1 MKKIF
6 LSDYII
12 MVKITEYK
20 LRRTA
25 KNKGIIGYQN
35 KSKRKL
41 LKDLYKLKRITEN
54 LSMHKL
60 KINFKNAEYF
70 IK

>member
-1 MKKIF
+1 
-6 LSDYII
+6 

-41 LKDLYKLKRITEN
+41 LKDRYELKRITEN

>member
-1 MKKIF
+1 
-6 LSDYII
+6 

-25 KNKGIIGYQN
+25 KNKGIIGYEN

-60 KINFKNAEYF
+60 EINFKNAEYF

>member
-1 MKKIF
+1 
-6 LSDYII
+6 
-12 MVKITEYK
+12 MVKITKYK

-41 LKDLYKLKRITEN
+41 LKDL
-54 LSMHKL
+54 
-60 KINFKNAEYF
+60 
-70 IK
+70 